1 MPLLRPLRDYD
12 EKNVINMFTFTGQPW
27 GLTGIVNKGT
37 LVAVASNG
45 GWRNDNQPLNILGS
59 YGDFSVNNVQALRYG
74 TSAAVTF
81 YGTGTAGIM
90 TGQTGVGGG
99 VVPSVFSGEYPI
111 GLTLFDIRE
120 LDENTIPL
128 KYNSRKAAE
137 LEACISGQTV
147 PIVTRGTFL
156 YSGLTGTFGGGAA
169 LYAGASGTLSAYS
182 GTPLLGMGNTSYPSS
197 QVQVGITLGGTGV
210 DGSALIRLGL
220 Y

>member
-1 MPLLRPLRDYD
+1 MPLLRPLRDYS
-12 EKNVINMFTFTGQPW
+12 EKDVLNIFTFTGQQG
-27 GLTGIVNKGT
+27 GLQGITNRGT

-45 GWRNDNQPLNILGS
+45 GWRNDNQPLNILGQ
-59 YGDFSVNNVQALRYG
+59 YGDFSTNNVQALRYG
-74 TSAAVTF
+74 TNAAVTF
-81 YGTGTAGIM
+81 YGTGTG
-90 TGQTGVGGG
+90 
-99 VVPSVFSGEYPI
+99 PSYSGEYPI

-128 KYNSRKAAE
+128 KYNPRKAAE

-156 YSGLTGTFGGGAA
+156 YSGLTGSFGGGQAIYGA
-169 LYAGASGTLSAYS
+169 ASGTMNVYS
-182 GTPLLGMGNTSYPSS
+182 GS
-197 QVQVGITLGGTGV
+197 VQVGITLGGTGV